1 MGAVD
6 SSSSCQTVQ
15 LARGLVSQ
23 YRGLVSQYRGSER
36 VYYPTA
42 SLRASLYQVWERL
55 KEAHPVK
62 QWWEE
67 PDKTKTGT
75 QFFKSTNTDA
85 EGKSTNTD
93 AEGAATEDS
102 FFRSSRNA

>member
-1 MGAVD
+1 ME
-6 SSSSCQTVQ
+6 S
-15 LARGLVSQ
+15 VS
-23 YRGLVSQYRGSER
+23 YL
-36 VYYPTA
+36 TA

-75 QFFKSTNTDA
+75 QFICFT
-85 EGKSTNTD
+85 
-93 AEGAATEDS
+93 GAKVQILTQKARVQTLTQKALQQKTV
-102 FFRSSRNA
+102 FFEVIETHKN